1 MANIGILFQVKNFS
15 GYFSLVKH
23 LSHIYEVHKTRRV
36 SVIIFASNLNFSIMP
51 RIELLHVGVFLFV
64 RGGSLFVIK
73 LKADTLE
80 LNSQN
85 SNYSACVLWC

>member
-1 MANIGILFQVKNFS
+1 ML
-15 GYFSLVKH
+15 
-23 LSHIYEVHKTRRV
+23 
-36 SVIIFASNLNFSIMP
+36 
-51 RIELLHVGVFLFV
+51 RIKLLHVGVSLFV